1 MPGWTAILLYLF
13 PQPFPLFLFFFNF
26 PCRKM
31 ARPMNKG
38 IQGGFPPWQFFLL
51 TVQTNI
57 NQNWDNGIYL
67 GYFDLK

>member
-1 MPGWTAILLYLF
+1 
-13 PQPFPLFLFFFNF
+13 
-26 PCRKM
+26 M

-38 IQGGFPPWQFFLL
+38 IQGGFPPGQFFLL